1 MGKILIKGHPK
12 LSDKQLMSRIG
23 YEFKQLEL
31 LKLAL
36 THRSVSH
43 KYNYERLEFLGD
55 SLLGMIIANYL
66 YQNFPYENEGRL
78 TRMRA
83 TLVRQEALGK
93 IATDLK
99 LGQCLILSTG
109 ELKSGGHH
117 RESILADTVE
127 AIIGA
132 IYIDS
137 GDLEQLKNIVL
148 KWYVPYLDHIEPS
161 DQLKDPKSRL
171 QEFLQAR
178 KKPLPVY
185 EVVDIQGDAPNQHF
199 KVECL
204 VEDLPKILGEG
215 SSRRFA
221 EQAAAAEILKLLEQ

>member
-1 MGKILIKGHPK
+1 MTKNLPNK
-12 LSDKQLMSRIG
+12 LSDSRLQGRIG
-23 YEFKQLEL
+23 HQFKQVDL
-31 LKLAL
+31 LTLAL

-43 KYNYERLEFLGD
+43 KHNYERLEFLGD

-66 YQNFPYENEGRL
+66 YQVYPLENEGRL

-93 IATDLK
+93 IANDLQ
-99 LGQCLILSTG
+99 LSRSLILSTG

-132 IYIDS
+132 IYLDCN
-137 GDLEQLKNIVL
+137 DLNQLQSIVL
-148 KWYVPYLDHIEPS
+148 KWYEPYLDYIEPT

-171 QEFLQAR
+171 QEYLQAR

-199 KVECL
+199 TVECL
-204 VEDLPKILGEG
+204 IDGLPKIHGEG

-221 EQAAAAEILKLLEQ
+221 EQTAAAEILKLLEQ

>member
-1 MGKILIKGHPK
+1 LTKNLPNK
-12 LSDKQLMSRIG
+12 LSDARLQARIG
-23 YEFKQLEL
+23 YEFKQVDL

-43 KYNYERLEFLGD
+43 KHNYERLEFLGD

-66 YQNFPYENEGRL
+66 YLSYPLENEGRL

-93 IATDLK
+93 IANDLQ
-99 LGQCLILSTG
+99 LSRSLILSTG

-132 IYIDS
+132 IYLDS
-137 GDLEQLKNIVL
+137 NDLNQLQSIVL
-148 KWYVPYLDHIEPS
+148 KWYEPYLDHIEPT

-171 QEFLQAR
+171 QEYLQAR

-185 EVVDIQGDAPNQHF
+185 EVVDIHGDAPNQHF
-199 KVECL
+199 KVECD
-204 VEDLPKILGEG
+204 VAGLPKIIGEG

-221 EQAAAAEILKLLEQ
+221 EQTAAADILKLLEQ

>member
-1 MGKILIKGHPK
+1 MTKNLQNK
-12 LSDKQLMSRIG
+12 LNDTRLQGRIG
-23 YEFKQLEL
+23 HQFKQFDL

-36 THRSVSH
+36 PHRSVSLKH
-43 KYNYERLEFLGD
+43 NYERLEFLGD
-55 SLLGMIIANYL
+55 ALLGMIVANYL
-66 YQNFPYENEGRL
+66 YNAYPLENEGRL

-93 IATDLK
+93 IANDLQ
-99 LGQCLILSTG
+99 LSRSLILSTG

-132 IYIDS
+132 IYLDS
-137 GDLEQLKNIVL
+137 NDLNLPERIVL
-148 KWYVPYLDHIEPS
+148 KWYEPYLDHIEPT

-171 QEFLQAR
+171 QEYLQAR

-199 KVECL
+199 KVECD
-204 VEDLPKILGEG
+204 VAGLPKIIGEG

-221 EQAAAAEILKLLEQ
+221 EQTAAAEILKLLEQ

>member
-1 MGKILIKGHPK
+1 MRLA
-12 LSDKQLMSRIG
+12 SRIG
-23 YEFKQLEL
+23 YQFQQPEL
-31 LKLAL
+31 LQLAL

-55 SLLGMIIANYL
+55 ALLGMIIANYL
-66 YQNFPYENEGRL
+66 YDTYPNENEGRL

-93 IATDLK
+93 IAHDLK
-99 LGQCLILSTG
+99 LSQSLILSTG

-132 IYIDS
+132 IYIDCN
-137 GDLEQLKNIVL
+137 DLNLLRSIVL
-148 KWYVPYLDHIEPS
+148 KWYAPYLNDIEPT

-171 QEFLQAR
+171 QEYLQAR
-178 KKPLPVY
+178 KKPLPIY
-185 EVVDIQGDAPNQHF
+185 EVIDIQGDAPNQHF
-199 KVECL
+199 KVQCQVQGL
-204 VEDLPKILGEG
+204 DIMFGEG
-215 SSRRFA
+215 ASRRFA
-221 EQAAAAEILKLLEQ
+221 EQAVAADILKLLEQ

>member
-1 MGKILIKGHPK
+1 MTKNLPNK
-12 LSDKQLMSRIG
+12 LSDARLQARIG
-23 YEFKQLEL
+23 YEFKQVDL

-43 KYNYERLEFLGD
+43 KHNYERLEFLGD

-66 YQNFPYENEGRL
+66 YLSYPLENEGRL

-93 IATDLK
+93 IANDLQ
-99 LGQCLILSTG
+99 LSRSLILSTG

-132 IYIDS
+132 IYLDS
-137 GDLEQLKNIVL
+137 NDLNQLQSIVL
-148 KWYVPYLDHIEPS
+148 KWYEPYLDHIEPT

-171 QEFLQAR
+171 QEYLQAR

-185 EVVDIQGDAPNQHF
+185 EVVNIQGDAPNQHF
-199 KVECL
+199 KVECD
-204 VEDLPKILGEG
+204 VTGLPKIIGEG

-221 EQAAAAEILKLLEQ
+221 EQTAAAEILKLLEQ

>member
-1 MGKILIKGHPK
+1 MIKTQSK
-12 LSDKQLMSRIG
+12 LNETRLMHRIG
-23 YEFKQLEL
+23 YQFKQPEL
-31 LKLAL
+31 LRLAL

-43 KYNYERLEFLGD
+43 KLNYERLEFLGD

-66 YQNFPYENEGRL
+66 YHTYPKENEGRL

-93 IATDLK
+93 IAQDLK
-99 LGQCLILSTG
+99 LGSHLILSSG

-132 IYIDS
+132 IFLDS
-137 GDLEQLKNIVL
+137 QDHELLNQIVL
-148 KWYVPYLDHIEPS
+148 KWYIPYLEHIEPT

-171 QEFLQAR
+171 QEYLQAR
-178 KKPLPVY
+178 KKPLPIYDVI
-185 EVVDIQGDAPNQHF
+185 EIQGDAPHQHF
-199 KVECL
+199 KVECK
-204 VEDLPKILGEG
+204 VEGMPSLCGEG
-215 SSRRFA
+215 ASRRFA
-221 EQAAAAEILKLLEQ
+221 EQAAAADILKLLQE

>member
-1 MGKILIKGHPK
+1 MTKNLPNK
-12 LSDKQLMSRIG
+12 LNDTRLQGRIG
-23 YEFKQLEL
+23 HQFKQLDL

-43 KYNYERLEFLGD
+43 KHNYERLEFLGD
-55 SLLGMIIANYL
+55 ALLGMIVANYL
-66 YQNFPYENEGRL
+66 YNAYPLENEGRL

-93 IATDLK
+93 IANDLQ
-99 LGQCLILSTG
+99 LSRSLILSTG

-132 IYIDS
+132 IYLDS
-137 GDLEQLKNIVL
+137 NDLNLLERIVL
-148 KWYVPYLDHIEPS
+148 KWYEPYLDHIEPT

-171 QEFLQAR
+171 QEYLQAR

-199 KVECL
+199 KVECD
-204 VEDLPKILGEG
+204 VAGLPKIIGEG

-221 EQAAAAEILKLLEQ
+221 EQTAAAEILKLLEQ

>member
-1 MGKILIKGHPK
+1 MIKAQSK
-12 LSDKQLMSRIG
+12 LNDERLTRRIG
-23 YEFKQLEL
+23 YQFQQADL

-43 KYNYERLEFLGD
+43 KHNYERLEFLGD

-66 YQNFPYENEGRL
+66 FTAYPHENEGRL

-83 TLVRQEALGK
+83 TLVCQEALGR
-93 IATDLK
+93 IANDLK
-99 LGQCLILSTG
+99 LSQNLILSTG

-132 IYIDS
+132 IYVDC
-137 GDLEQLKNIVL
+137 GDLNILEAIVL
-148 KWYVPYLDHIEPS
+148 KWYEPYLDNIEPT

-171 QEFLQAR
+171 QEYLQAR

-199 KVECL
+199 KVECQ
-204 VEDLPKILGEG
+204 VQGMSVMTGEG

-221 EQAAAAEILKLLEQ
+221 EQAVAADILKLLEHKS

>member
-1 MGKILIKGHPK
+1 MIKGQSKVGDFRLP
-12 LSDKQLMSRIG
+12 SRIG
-23 YEFKQLEL
+23 YQFKQPEL

-66 YQNFPYENEGRL
+66 YHAYPEENEGRL

-93 IATDLK
+93 IANDLK
-99 LGQCLILSTG
+99 LSQSMILSTG

-117 RESILADTVE
+117 RESIMADTVE

-132 IYIDS
+132 IYVDS
-137 GDLEQLKNIVL
+137 ADLPVLQKIVL
-148 KWYVPYLDHIEPS
+148 KWYEPYLEHIEPT

-171 QEFLQAR
+171 QEYLQAR
-178 KKPLPVY
+178 KKPLPHY

-199 KVECL
+199 KVECI
-204 VEDLPKILGEG
+204 VEDLPTMLGEG

-221 EQAAAAEILKLLEQ
+221 EQAVAAQILKLLEQ

>member
-1 MGKILIKGHPK
+1 MIKGQLK
-12 LSDKQLMSRIG
+12 VSDLRLQSRIG
-23 YEFKQLEL
+23 YQFKQHEL
-31 LKLAL
+31 LQLAL

-43 KYNYERLEFLGD
+43 KHNYERLEFLGD

-66 YQNFPYENEGRL
+66 YNAYPHENEGRL

-93 IATDLK
+93 IANDLK
-99 LGQCLILSTG
+99 LSQSLILSTG

-132 IYIDS
+132 IYTES
-137 GDLEQLKNIVL
+137 QDLPLLESIVL
-148 KWYVPYLDHIEPS
+148 KWYEPYLDHIEPT

-171 QEFLQAR
+171 QEYLQAR
-178 KKPLPVY
+178 KKHLPV
-185 EVVDIQGDAPNQHF
+185 
-199 KVECL
+199 
-204 VEDLPKILGEG
+204 
-215 SSRRFA
+215 
-221 EQAAAAEILKLLEQ
+221 

>member
-1 MGKILIKGHPK
+1 MTKNLPNK
-12 LSDKQLMSRIG
+12 LNDARLQGRIG
-23 YEFKQLEL
+23 HQFKQLDL

-43 KYNYERLEFLGD
+43 KHNYERLEFLGD
-55 SLLGMIIANYL
+55 SLLGMIVANYL
-66 YQNFPYENEGRL
+66 YHTYPLENEGRL

-93 IATDLK
+93 IANDLQ
-99 LGQCLILSTG
+99 LSRSLILSTG

-132 IYIDS
+132 IYLDS
-137 GDLEQLKNIVL
+137 NDLNLLERIVL
-148 KWYVPYLDHIEPS
+148 KWYEPYLDYIEPT

-171 QEFLQAR
+171 QEYLQAR

-199 KVECL
+199 KVECMVDGL
-204 VEDLPKILGEG
+204 AKMLGEG

-221 EQAAAAEILKLLEQ
+221 EQAVAADILKLLEQ

>member
-1 MGKILIKGHPK
+1 MTKNLPSKLIDTR
-12 LSDKQLMSRIG
+12 LQTRIG
-23 YEFKQLEL
+23 YQFQQLDL
-31 LKLAL
+31 LTLAL

-43 KYNYERLEFLGD
+43 KSNYERLEFLGD
-55 SLLGMIIANYL
+55 SLLGMLIANYL
-66 YQNFPYENEGRL
+66 YQTYPQENEGRL

-93 IATDLK
+93 IANDLQ
-99 LGQCLILSTG
+99 LSRSLILSTG

-127 AIIGA
+127 SIIAA
-132 IYIDS
+132 IYLDS
-137 GDLEQLKNIVL
+137 ADLNLLERIVL
-148 KWYVPYLDHIEPS
+148 KWYEPYLDHIEPT

-171 QEFLQAR
+171 QEYLQAR

-204 VEDLPKILGEG
+204 IDGLPKTQGEG

-221 EQAAAAEILKLLEQ
+221 EQTAAAEILKLLEQ

>member
-1 MGKILIKGHPK
+1 
-12 LSDKQLMSRIG
+12 
-23 YEFKQLEL
+23 
-31 LKLAL
+31 
-36 THRSVSH
+36 
-43 KYNYERLEFLGD
+43 
-55 SLLGMIIANYL
+55 MIIANYL
-66 YQNFPYENEGRL
+66 FTAYPQENEGRL

-93 IATDLK
+93 IANDLK
-99 LGQCLILSTG
+99 LSQNLILSTG

-132 IYIDS
+132 IYVDC
-137 GDLEQLKNIVL
+137 GDLTVLQAIVL
-148 KWYVPYLDHIEPS
+148 KWYEPYLDNIEPT

-171 QEFLQAR
+171 QEYLQAR

-199 KVECL
+199 KVECQ
-204 VEDLPKILGEG
+204 VEGLPVMAGEG

-221 EQAAAAEILKLLEQ
+221 EQAVAADILKHLEHKS